1 MSDFQTSC
9 SFLKVDETH
18 GLVFGF
24 AVVCTEGGKD
34 YYDLQGDH
42 IPDDA
47 MLKAALGFAASD
59 RVSGDMHA
67 WDEDGQPIA
76 DGKALFL
83 FPMTTE
89 IAKAL
94 GITTPVTGL
103 LVGMRPSKSVLQ
115 KFKNGDYTGFS
126 IGGRRVKSEEV
137 E

>member
-24 AVVCTEGGKD
+24 AVVCTEDGKRYFD
-34 YYDLQGDH
+34 VQGDH
-42 IPDDA
+42 IPDDS
-47 MLKAALGFAASD
+47 MLKAGLGFAASD

-67 WDEDGQPIA
+67 WTEDGQPIA

-83 FPMTTE
+83 FPLTAE

-94 GITTPVTGL
+94 DITTKRTGL
-103 LVGMRPSKSVLQ
+103 LVGMKPSKSVLQ

-126 IGGRRVKSEEV
+126 IGGRRIKSEEV

>member
-24 AVVCTEGGKD
+24 AVVCTEKGKD

-67 WDEDGQPIA
+67 WDEDGTPIA

-83 FPMTTE
+83 FPMTAE

-94 GITTPVTGL
+94 DITTKRTGL
-103 LVGMRPSKSVLQ
+103 LVGMKPSKSVLQ

-126 IGGRRVKSEEV
+126 IGGRRIKSEEV